1 MRWILTIQTLA
12 LGDLMMMTPLWAG
25 LKARQAEDQV
35 QVLANTAFR
44 RVVENNPDVDEFI
57 GFPYQEL
64 YRAANQEEAAAVPQ
78 TLEGLA
84 RFSQEM
90 PTGHD
95 LVINPCFNNLGAALT
110 RLAQPRQVV
119 GADFSREGNLV
130 MRGDWAA
137 YCHTFLDEPA
147 WNTFHQADILC
158 LAAGVKPP
166 EPGLVFH
173 PTDEERAYARRLL
186 ARLGARQ
193 GEKIVA
199 LQVGGGR
206 EPRLWPLESFAALA
220 RHIQQRGLR
229 VLFTGIASERP
240 MIQRA
245 AAELGDEA
253 LIAAGR
259 TDIGQLAAL
268 LELCQALVSNDTGT
282 IHLAAAMDLPT
293 VSISLA
299 TVQFRNTGPYRPGSL
314 ALEADLDCAP
324 CADASRCPHRKC
336 RQAITPDD
344 ALAALGYL
352 LGYQLKKPAGSKAR
366 FHRARLGDDG
376 WLDWQSL
383 PPHPNQEQLQDL
395 RRAWLRVLGPGPEPK
410 APEIPPAPPTDQA
423 LVQLDRLAAQA
434 MVVLGI
440 FAREAGGGDLTRLQL
455 AAQELSSLSKQIIHL
470 GVEHPVVK
478 PLAIYFVRRLAGL
491 DQADMMLQ
499 VSLQKKLFTQIQAAC
514 HRPTSGAKG
523 GRRSGRGHRGRSQE
537 A

>member
-1 MRWILTIQTLA
+1 MRRILTIQTLA

-25 LKARQAEDQV
+25 LKAAQPQDQV
-35 QVLANTAFR
+35 EVLANIAFQ
-44 RVVENNPDVDEFI
+44 RVVENNPQVDAFI

-64 YRAANQEEAAAVPQ
+64 YRAANQEEALAVPQ

-84 RFSQEM
+84 RFSEEM

-110 RLAQPRQVV
+110 RLAQPREVV

-173 PTDEERAYARRLL
+173 PTDEERTYARQLL

-206 EPRLWPLESFAALA
+206 EHRLWPPESFAALA
-220 RHIQQRGLR
+220 KHIQRRGLR

-240 MIQRA
+240 LIQRA
-245 AAELGDEA
+245 AAELGGKA
-253 LIAAGR
+253 LIAAGQ

-282 IHLAAAMDLPT
+282 IHLAAAMELPT

-314 ALEADLDCAP
+314 ALEADLECAP
-324 CADASRCPHRKC
+324 CADASKCSHRKC

-352 LGYQLKKPAGSKAR
+352 LGYKLKKPNGSRAR
-366 FHRARLGDDG
+366 FHRAMRDDQG

-383 PPHPNQEQLQDL
+383 PPDPNQENLAAL
-395 RRAWLRVLGPGPEPK
+395 RQAWLRVLNPGPELK
-410 APEIPPAPPTDQA
+410 APEIPPHPPQDQA
-423 LVQLDRLAAQA
+423 LAQLDQLAAQGQ
-434 MVVLGI
+434 VVLDT
-440 FAREAGGGDLTRLQL
+440 FAREAGGGDLARLQL
-455 AAQELSSLSKQIIHL
+455 AAQELSGLSKRIIRL

-491 DQADMMLQ
+491 DQTDMMHQ
-499 VSLQKKLFTQIQAAC
+499 VSLQKNLFAQIQAAS
-514 HRPTSGAKG
+514 RG
-523 GRRSGRGHRGRSQE
+523 GVPPQP
-537 A
+537 